1 MLSVSNLVAAF
12 DSASALSSCNKGAI
26 YLAWGATL
34 RAAYPTF
41 LSSASVSS
49 FSPLNTQVSGT
60 ATVTVL
66 GANFQCSDL
75 SPSAFLSGQP
85 CATTAWT
92 TTTQLVCA
100 APAPVLVGA
109 GREAWVQV
117 FTNTASR
124 GFTFDGTISAAW
136 CRFGP

>member
-1 MLSVSNLVAAF
+1 MLRVTNFTAAF
-12 DSASALSSCNKGAI
+12 DSAGALSSCSKGAI

-34 RAAYPTF
+34 QAAYPTF
-41 LSSASVSS
+41 LSSGSVSS
-49 FSPLNTQVSGT
+49 FYPLNTQVSGAT
-60 ATVTVL
+60 TVTLL
-66 GANFQCSDL
+66 GANFQCNDL
-75 SPSAFLSGQP
+75 SPSAYISGQP

-124 GFTFDGTISAAW
+124 GFTFDGAIFAA
-136 CRFGP
+136 

>member
-1 MLSVSNLVAAF
+1 MSNLVSAF

-41 LSSASVSS
+41 LASASISS
-49 FSPLNTQVSGT
+49 FSTLNTQVSGS
-60 ATVTVL
+60 ATVTLL
-66 GANFQCSDL
+66 GANFLCSDL
-75 SPSAFLSGQP
+75 SPSAYIAGQP
-85 CATTAWT
+85 CETTAWT

-100 APAPVLVGA
+100 ARAPLLVGA

-117 FTNTASR
+117 FTNTASS

-136 CRFGP
+136 NRFGP